1 MTSLFGVFLPR
12 FDQTEMLK
20 NDQNWRVIWLFPVVL
35 EVISLVLIPVFY
47 KHLSLK
53 ALIQNDSLRDLAV
66 SELSKT
72 YKFSDTDA
80 ESQKNYAA
88 SLVLVIKNQSSTN
101 LGKVSFRDALF
112 SKQHRRTSW
121 NTVALAWLHQFC
133 GNSVAILFSTK
144 IFLKMEKQ
152 G

>member
-1 MTSLFGVFLPR
+1 M
-12 FDQTEMLK
+12 
-20 NDQNWRVIWLFPVVL
+20 VL

-66 SELSKT
+66 SELRKT

-80 ESQKNYAA
+80 ESQKNDAV
-88 SLVLVIKNQSSTN
+88 SLVLIIKNQSSTN

-121 NTVALAWLHQFC
+121 NTVVLAWLHQFC